1 MSDPRAITYQQ
12 LLDTDTHAVPDVLR
26 LDSRDENGPDQ
37 IPIERYTSRA
47 FFEVEVEKLWRRVW
61 QMACREEDI
70 PEVGDHLVYDI
81 AGLSILVVRAGEDEI
96 KAYWNACLHR
106 GRALR
111 DRRGRSDD
119 LRCPFHGWCWKLD
132 GTLKEIP
139 AGWDFPHVDWE
150 KNDLPTVKVGR
161 WGGFVFVNP
170 DPDAGPLE
178 AHLGDLP
185 KHFARWPLEK
195 RYKAAHVAKILRCNW
210 KVAQEAFMEAYH
222 VVGTHPQL
230 LCSLGDS
237 NTQNDVFP
245 TFSRSMTPNGT
256 PSPHLRDRPSEQEM
270 ADNVL
275 DSDFG
280 GPSPVEI
287 PEGETARAVLASRR
301 RDTLR
306 PALGDRADELCDAEM
321 MDSFYYTLF
330 PNFHPWG
337 AYNRIVY
344 RFRPF
349 GADHRQSIMEVMFL
363 EPLPDGPRPKAAPI
377 HWLGADDDWVDA
389 PELGMLARVFN
400 QDNYNLPRQQ
410 QGLETTARTHVQP
423 ARYNESRMRHFH
435 RLLDHWIADGEG

>member
-1 MSDPRAITYQQ
+1 MSDPRGIKYQQ
-12 LLDTDTHAVPDVLR
+12 LLDTDTHDVPDVLR
-26 LDSRDENGPDQ
+26 IDSPNDGGPDQ
-37 IPIERYTSRA
+37 IPIERYTSRD
-47 FFEVEVEKLWRRVW
+47 FFELEIEKVWRRVW

-81 AGLSILVVRAGEDEI
+81 VGMSILLVRSAPSEI

-111 DRRGRSDD
+111 DQRGHSSD

-139 AGWDFPHVDWE
+139 AGWDFPNLDWK
-150 KNDLPTVKVGR
+150 KNELPEVKVGR

-170 DPDAGPLE
+170 DPNCGPLE
-178 AHLGDLP
+178 EHLADLP
-185 KHFARWPLEK
+185 KHFERWPLEN

-210 KVAQEAFMEAYH
+210 KAAQEAFMEAYH

-230 LCSLGDS
+230 LPSLGDS
-237 NTQNDVFP
+237 NSQTDVFT

-256 PSPHLRDRPSEQEM
+256 PSPHLRERPSEQEM

-275 DSDFG
+275 DQDFES
-280 GPSPVEI
+280 PSLVEV
-287 PEGETARAVLASRR
+287 PAGQTARATLASRR

-306 PALGDRADELCDAEM
+306 PALGDGADELCDAEL

-330 PNFHPWG
+330 PNLHPWG

-344 RFRPF
+344 RFRPY
-349 GADHRQSIMEVMFL
+349 GTDHRQSIMEVMFL
-363 EPLPDGPRPKAAPI
+363 EPCPPGGPPPKAAPI
-377 HWLGADDDWVDA
+377 HWLGADDDWVEA

-400 QDNYNLPRQQ
+400 QDNFNLPRQQ
-410 QGLETTARTHVQP
+410 IGLETTARTHVQP
-423 ARYNESRMRHFH
+423 ALYNEGRLRHFH
-435 RLLDHWIADGEG
+435 RLLEEWIARG